1 MHTAP
6 ILARFEDL
14 STVDGHGHP
23 HVRLSRDGP
32 RIIMRTNERHVRMR
46 QLIARIVAVAAVLAG
61 LAFVPVSL
69 WGIALA
75 MAGFGA
81 FALIPRFVR
90 VSTLLRIDLETGE
103 IVALQRAA
111 SPGAPIPIEYV
122 RSIEGVYKIQ
132 GWDGDSTIYAVLA
145 DGSRTP
151 LLVFSGTNEALA
163 VYACRILG
171 YLLDRPATYTGPFG
185 GVTVCY
191 RPE

>member
-111 SPGAPIPIEYV
+111 SPGAPISIEYV
-122 RSIEGVYKIQ
+122 RSMPCWQ
-132 GWDGDSTIYAVLA
+132 
-145 DGSRTP
+145 
-151 LLVFSGTNEALA
+151 
-163 VYACRILG
+163 
-171 YLLDRPATYTGPFG
+171 TGPARLSSSFPARMKRSPCMPAG
-185 GVTVCY
+185 YWATCSTAL
-191 RPE
+191 PPIPAHSAA